1 VNDGAERGAPSLER
15 PGARV
20 DARGFSARER
30 RIDPPGRGVLVV
42 GAGGLSCPVLSVLAQ
57 SGVTRFTLVDD
68 DRVELGNLHR
78 QTLYDEGDVG
88 RLKVEVAT
96 EQLHKLS
103 PFADALRVACVVDRL
118 VPDNALSLVRD
129 HALIIEGSD
138 NFATKFLAS
147 DAAKLSGVP
156 VVQGGAVRFSGWAL
170 GVLPTAGPCVRCIFE
185 DIPRGQPE
193 TCSVAGVLGPVVGVL
208 GALQAAI
215 AIELL
220 LGRPR
225 AAGVLYSY
233 DALGT
238 GLRKRRVH
246 ARRDC
251 PLCSGQVRTLDDERY
266 EPSACA

>member
-1 VNDGAERGAPSLER
+1 VSERSTR
-15 PGARV
+15 PVTDANPARSR
-20 DARGFSARER
+20 AASP
-30 RIDPPGRGVLVV
+30 RIEAPGRGVLVV
-42 GAGGLSCPVLSVLAQ
+42 GAGGLSCPVLSVLAR

-88 RLKVEVAT
+88 RLKVEVAA
-96 EQLHKLS
+96 ERLVSLS
-103 PFADALRVACVVDRL
+103 PFPEALQIERIVERL
-118 VPDNALSLVRD
+118 APDNALALVRG
-129 HALIIEGSD
+129 HAVVVEGAD
-138 NFATKFLAS
+138 NFATKFLTA
-147 DAAKLSGVP
+147 DAAKLCAVP
-156 VVQGGAVRFSGWAL
+156 AVQGGAVRFSGWAL
-170 GVLPTAGPCVRCIFE
+170 GVLPAAGPCVRCIFE

-208 GALQAAI
+208 GALQAAL

-220 LGRPR
+220 LGHTR

-233 DALGT
+233 DALGI

-251 PLCSGQVRTLDDERY
+251 PLCRGDVPALDDARY
-266 EPSACA
+266 EASCEA